1 MDFWNILLVV
11 GLAQG
16 IYLIVSLLVFNKS
29 NVLQNRYISLLI
41 FAACA
46 HILFELSNELISYPY
61 RIILRILSISS
72 PLLIGPSLY
81 FFFSH
86 SLKENYKSTRGHI
99 YHFVPFFILLAFLT
113 LIELASNSISA
124 NNINN
129 SLPIYIPIIELLKAV
144 QLSAY
149 LILSYQIINNLTKTK
164 KLVKYQNNTK
174 QILWWFSTFL
184 LLIIIAAVLSSVY
197 FVSIKFLGLK
207 ALVGSPKFIALL
219 LIALIYSIAFMA
231 VKYPMIVLSEANS
244 LVIKR
249 SPRYKTSSLHKEKID
264 SLKQTIVEYMEQ
276 ESPFLNSELK
286 IEALAKAVN
295 IPTHH
300 LSQILNQGFEK
311 SFQNFINHYRVEEFK
326 KRIIDPNDS
335 HKTILAIA
343 LESGFSSKSSFNRI
357 FKSHTGITPYEF
369 KKLNATNVS
378 QIRK

>member
-16 IYLIVSLLVFNKS
+16 LYLIISLLVVNKS
-29 NVLQNRYISLLI
+29 NVLQNRYISLLVV
-41 FAACA
+41 AACA
-46 HILFELSNELISYPY
+46 HIVFELSSGLISDPY

-81 FFFSH
+81 FFFSY
-86 SLKENYKSTRGHI
+86 SLKENYKSTRKLI

-113 LIELASNSISA
+113 LLELVSHSVSVSNG
-124 NNINN
+124 
-129 SLPIYIPIIELLKAV
+129 LPIYVPIIELLKAV
-144 QLSAY
+144 QLSVY
-149 LILSYQIINNLTKTK
+149 IILSYQIINDLTKAK
-164 KLVKYQNNTK
+164 KSVKYQNNTK
-174 QILWWFSTFL
+174 QTLWWFSTFL
-184 LLIIIAAVLSSVY
+184 LLIIIASVLSSVY
-197 FVSIKFLGLK
+197 FISIKFLGFK
-207 ALVGSPKFIALL
+207 ALVGDPKLIALI
-219 LIALIYSIAFMA
+219 LIVLIYSIAFMA
-231 VKYPMIVLSEANS
+231 VRYPMIVSSEPDS

-249 SPRYKTSSLHKEKID
+249 SPRYKTSSLHKENID
-264 SLKQTIVEYMEQ
+264 SLKQTIVEYMEK

-286 IEALAKAVN
+286 IETLAKAVD

-326 KRIIDPNDS
+326 KRIIAPDS
-335 HKTILAIA
+335 SNKTILAIA
-343 LESGFSSKSSFNRI
+343 LDSGFSSKSSFNRI

>member
-16 IYLIVSLLVFNKS
+16 LYLIVSLLAVNKS

-46 HILFELSNELISYPY
+46 HILFELSSPLNYQY

-86 SLKENYKSTRGHI
+86 SLKENYKSTRKHI
-99 YHFVPFFILLAFLT
+99 YHFVPFFMLLTFLT
-113 LIELASNSISA
+113 LIEFVSNSVSASNTSSG
-124 NNINN
+124 
-129 SLPIYIPIIELLKAV
+129 LPIYIPIIELLKAV
-144 QLSAY
+144 QLSIY
-149 LILSYQIINNLTKTK
+149 IILSYQIIHKLTKAK
-164 KLVKYQNNTK
+164 QSVRYQNNTK

-184 LLIIIAAVLSSVY
+184 LLIIIASVLSSVY
-197 FVSIKFLGLK
+197 FISIKFLGFK
-207 ALVGSPKFIALL
+207 ALVGDPKLIALI
-219 LIALIYSIAFMA
+219 LIVLIYSIAFMA
-231 VKYPMIVLSEANS
+231 VRYPMIVSSESDS
-244 LVIKR
+244 LVIKS
-249 SPRYKTSSLHKEKID
+249 SPRYKTSSLHKENID
-264 SLKQTIVEYMEQ
+264 LLKQTIEEYMEK

-286 IEALAKAVN
+286 IEALAKAIN

-326 KRIIDPNDS
+326 KRIVDSDNS